1 MAGPQAPLL
10 RRVLQLYEET
20 KAEQFPSVKDMAI
33 GEILRRLR
41 SGDGSLVMV
50 DWRTPGEVLPSLLPG
65 AVLKRDFLRAPE
77 QYLASSNVDV
87 VFYCAIGGR
96 SGHAVQVRSGGW
108 LNSLLISLRSS
119 DGFGLCASSR
129 RGRHSWSSIR
139 KSASG
144 FTTFLAA

>member
-1 MAGPQAPLL
+1 MMDDSTMLFLASVSGVVLLWLHRQRRESSPLDSAMLAMAGPQAPLL

-65 AVLKRDFLRAPE
+65 AVLKRDFLRVGLPLSAF
-77 QYLASSNVDV
+77 YSLHLLLCLVRTLRVDS
-87 VFYCAIGGR
+87 ALIG
-96 SGHAVQVRSGGW
+96 S
-108 LNSLLISLRSS
+108 
-119 DGFGLCASSR
+119 
-129 RGRHSWSSIR
+129 
-139 KSASG
+139 
-144 FTTFLAA
+144 